1 MSWDRWAYIVSLKL
15 RSLFRRREVEREL
28 DEELQDHVERQV
40 EQLVAAGMSPAE
52 ARTEALLALG
62 GIERRKD
69 ECRDARGVNLL
80 EHLARD
86 GRQALRGLSRNPGY
100 TVVALLTLALGIG
113 ATAAIFTVID
123 GVLLRPL
130 EYRDPDRL
138 VVLQYQRG
146 NTVAAA
152 NFLDFRSQSRSF
164 EAVGAAESW
173 SPNLTGG
180 DRPEELEGLHL
191 SSDVLPMLGVEPLLG
206 RFFLPE
212 EEHVGSHRV
221 VVLSFELWQT
231 RFSGDPAAVGT
242 SLTIDGEPYH
252 IIGVMPRGFRFAP
265 FWATGARLWA
275 PLVLDQRSGDRA
287 GASLRVFARLR
298 EGVTLAAARN
308 EVAGIAARLE
318 QAFPGTNRDGTV
330 VPLMDK
336 VVGDVRDA
344 LLVLFAAVAFVLLI
358 ACANVAHLQ
367 LLRAAAR
374 EREFALRGALGA
386 SRARLVQ
393 QSLVESGALA
403 LTGGALGLLV
413 AWGGVRLLTRL
424 APPGIP
430 RLDTLGIDGSVLAF
444 VLLVTLGATLLFGL
458 MPALTAA
465 RVDLHGLLKA
475 GGRGSGD
482 TPRRRRLRG
491 LLVISEF
498 ALALMLLVG
507 AGLVLRSFAARS
519 GLDTGFDA
527 RGVLSAVV
535 SLRGTAH
542 ADLGRRADF
551 FGQLVER
558 VRGLPG
564 VESASAINHLPLHG
578 DNWRFPFAIEGRPLA
593 APGLGSFALFRITR
607 PGYFS
612 TMGIPLLAGR
622 DFSSQDL
629 SAAAREV
636 IINQFMASRHWPGE
650 SPLGRRLTVDD
661 PVHHPDWFTV
671 VGVVKDSRQAGWA
684 EQVTEEMYFP
694 NLSVVDPGEAPG
706 GPGTLVSFL
715 NPIRM
720 TLVVRTRTAASGL
733 IAPVQQ
739 VVASLDRDAPVSDVI
754 TMEQAVGEQFAEPK
768 FYLLLLGGFAVLALT
783 LAAVGIYGVISYAV
797 ARRTHEIGIR
807 LALGAGSREAF
818 QLIVRQGMR
827 LAGIGSVAGLMGA
840 LMLTRYLQS
849 LLFGVGPTD
858 PLTFLLVALLL
869 ALVALAAAAIP
880 ARRAAR
886 VNPLVALRSD

>member
-1 MSWDRWAYIVSLKL
+1 MSWDRWSYIVPLRL

-28 DEELQDHVERQV
+28 DEELQDHLERQV

-86 GRQALRGLSRNPGY
+86 GRQALRGLSRNPGF

-138 VVLQYQRG
+138 VVLQYKRG
-146 NTVAAA
+146 NTIAAA

-212 EEHVGSHRV
+212 EEHAGSHRV

-242 SLTIDGEPYH
+242 SLTIDGEPYQV
-252 IIGVMPRGFRFAP
+252 IGVMPWGFRFAP

-298 EGVTLAAARN
+298 QDVTLAAARN

-393 QSLVESGALA
+393 QSLVESGVLA

-413 AWGGVRLLTRL
+413 AWGGVRLLIRL
-424 APPGIP
+424 APPDIP
-430 RLDTLGIDGSVLAF
+430 RLDTLGIDGSVLGF

-458 MPALTAA
+458 VPALTAA
-465 RVDLHGLLKA
+465 RVDLHGLLKE

-498 ALALMLLVG
+498 ALALVLLVG

-535 SLRGTAH
+535 SRRGTAH

-607 PGYFS
+607 PGYFG

-622 DFSSQDL
+622 DFSPQDL
-629 SAAAREV
+629 STAARVV

-684 EQVTEEMYFP
+684 EQVSEEMYFP
-694 NLSVVDPGEAPG
+694 NLSVADPGESPG

-739 VVASLDRDAPVSDVI
+739 AVASLDRDAPVSDVI